1 LCVQISETDIPY
13 GECDDISHPPPR
25 VHPGSE
31 RDDVSLAQSH
41 EGEGGPPQNVPVQ
54 SSPAAANV
62 GEAHVGGRARL
73 QRGNGEQCMLN
84 AP

>member
-1 LCVQISETDIPY
+1 LCVQISETDIPN
-13 GECDDISHPPPR
+13 GECDDISPACTL
-25 VHPGSE
+25 GSE

-62 GEAHVGGRARL
+62 GVAHVGGRARL